1 MQQPDEVMAE
11 DAHVDALDA
20 VVVVAVDVDTILL
33 AVDLEVL
40 VAVNGDPEVEVVL
53 LEEVTRTPQFIGI
66 TMISTM
72 NRMNYDRSSVT

>member
-1 MQQPDEVMAE
+1 MAE

-53 LEEVTRTPQFIGI
+53 LEEGTRTPQFIGI
-66 TMISTM
+66 TLISTM